1 MNIEYMNPSELIPYK
16 KNAKLHPAEQVE
28 HIANSIRMFGWTQP
42 IVIDEN
48 NMLKE
53 ESEEKII
60 LNGIPLEERPSVRER
75 ITKIINGN
83 KDDNK
88 ENKLRREALKS
99 VIDVGKE
106 QPWKEMKYL
115 RD

>member
-1 MNIEYMNPSELIPYK
+1 MLEPTTQEKAIMQMEDGEIPG
-16 KNAKLHPAEQVE
+16 
-28 HIANSIRMFGWTQP
+28 HIATDI
-42 IVIDEN
+42 EN
-48 NMLKE
+48 QFVASSE
-53 ESEEKII
+53 ESEERII